1 MATNALAVSVGPAP
15 PPVARRNRNRYFDL
29 LRAIALLRVMV
40 YHTAG
45 AWWLHLAF
53 PAIGV
58 MFGLAGSLMARSL
71 DARGAVRV
79 VGSRLR
85 RMLPPVW
92 VYGAVSV
99 LLGWELVGS
108 GPLRWEHIA
117 FWLLPLKDPHQS
129 SANSGIVDTLWYVRT
144 YLWLVLLTPA
154 LRWMFRRRPVVTLV
168 TPLALTGLYGLLNR
182 AWSGGGLVAN
192 LLGYGTC
199 WMLGFAE
206 YDGLLERLPAAWAL
220 GTGAVAGLAGIGL
233 QALHP
238 DQVGRSDQAML
249 GYALWSAAI
258 VLLVLWWR
266 PDMTWLRRCPPVDR
280 LLDAVNARAVTIYL
294 WHDPAIVAA
303 GTLTALVGWPLYGLD
318 RLPLVL
324 LLTAAAT
331 VLFGWV
337 EDLAAGRRPTAPL
350 RLPTAAPV
358 AIGRHRAAVTPR
370 LPVPRP
376 PAETRQRKHS

>member
-1 MATNALAVSVGPAP
+1 VATNALAVNVGSVP
-15 PPVARRNRNRYFDL
+15 PTTTRRNRYFDL
-29 LRAIALLRVMV
+29 LRAIALLRVVV

-71 DARGAVRV
+71 NARSAVRV

-92 VYGAVSV
+92 LYGAVSV
-99 LLGWELVGS
+99 LLGWELVGT
-108 GPLRWEHIA
+108 GPVRWEHVA
-117 FWLLPLKDPHQS
+117 FWLLPLKDPDQFQAGS
-129 SANSGIVDTLWYVRT
+129 LFVDTLWYVRT
-144 YLWLVLLTPA
+144 YLWLVLLSPV
-154 LRWMFRRRPVVTLV
+154 LLWLFRRRPVLMLV
-168 TPLALTGLYGLLNR
+168 APLALTGLYGLLNR

-206 YDGLLERLPAAWAL
+206 HEGLLERLPTAWAL
-220 GTGAVAGLAGIGL
+220 GTGAVAGLAGLGL
-233 QALHP
+233 QAMHP
-238 DQVGRSDQAML
+238 DEVGHSDQAML

-266 PDMTWLRRCPPVDR
+266 PDMTWLRRSPLAER

-303 GTLTALVGWPLYGLD
+303 TALAALVGWPLYGLE

-324 LLTAAAT
+324 LLIAVAM
-331 VLFGWV
+331 VLVGWV

-350 RLPTAAPV
+350 RLPTSAPV
-358 AIGRHRAAVTPR
+358 AIGRHRAV
-370 LPVPRP
+370 VPRSRN
-376 PAETRQRKHS
+376 ATE

>member
-1 MATNALAVSVGPAP
+1 
-15 PPVARRNRNRYFDL
+15 
-29 LRAIALLRVMV
+29 
-40 YHTAG
+40 
-45 AWWLHLAF
+45 
-53 PAIGV
+53 
-58 MFGLAGSLMARSL
+58 
-71 DARGAVRV
+71 
-79 VGSRLR
+79 
-85 RMLPPVW
+85 MLPPVW
-92 VYGAVSV
+92 LYGAVSV

-108 GPLRWEHIA
+108 GPLRWEHVA
-117 FWLLPLKDPHQS
+117 CWLLPLKDPDQFP
-129 SANSGIVDTLWYVRT
+129 AGSGFVDTLWYVRT

-154 LRWMFRRRPVVTLV
+154 LLWVFRRRPVLTLV
-168 TPLALTGLYGLLNR
+168 APLALVGVYGLANR
-182 AWSGGGLVAN
+182 AWSGGGLIAN

-206 YDGLLERLPAAWAL
+206 YDGLLARLPAAWAI
-220 GTGAVAGLAGIGL
+220 GTGAVTGLAGLGL

-238 DQVGRSDQAML
+238 DKVGRSDQAML

-266 PDMTWLRRCPPVDR
+266 PDMTWLRRSLSGDR

-303 GTLTALVGWPLYGLD
+303 SALIALVGWPLYGLE

-350 RLPTAAPV
+350 RLPTSAPV
-358 AIGRHRAAVTPR
+358 PIGRHRAA
-370 LPVPRP
+370 
-376 PAETRQRKHS
+376 ETRQRTHS